1 MSPTLYQNC
10 IKNKATHASSNTLP
24 GLKSLFERK
33 LEERKHFDAS
43 HIRGSPEIG
52 NIFINYPGAGGSDR
66 KMLKTQQTIR
76 SFVECTRSSAGSFSE
91 SVTIDKSDKGSM
103 GTPIIMNITN
113 VFLFI
118 IEIE

>member
-1 MSPTLYQNC
+1 MKSSNLYQL
-10 IKNKATHASSNTLP
+10 KATHASSNTLP

-66 KMLKTQQTIR
+66 KMLKNLDKIYGPYMVPTM
-76 SFVECTRSSAGSFSE
+76 VPSSIGCIL
-91 SVTIDKSDKGSM
+91 SV
-103 GTPIIMNITN
+103 
-113 VFLFI
+113 
-118 IEIE
+118 

>member
-1 MSPTLYQNC
+1 MKSSKLYQ
-10 IKNKATHASSNTLP
+10 IKATHASSNTLP

-66 KMLKTQQTIR
+66 KMLKNLDKIYGPYMVLTM
-76 SFVECTRSSAGSFSE
+76 VSSSIGRIL
-91 SVTIDKSDKGSM
+91 SV
-103 GTPIIMNITN
+103 
-113 VFLFI
+113 
-118 IEIE
+118 